1 MNRATFGLVIVT
13 GGLFAVAPARAEAQF
28 NTQVMLTWELGDAGW
43 VAYRPSRGPY
53 REVVYY
59 DTPRQ
64 RVRVPP
70 GHMPRP
76 RYCRLWYPGVPP
88 GHQPRPER
96 CERLFRMRHLP
107 PGAVIVGAPA
117 YDVVYADDR
126 GRDDDRVRGRGR
138 GRGR

>member
-1 MNRATFGLVIVT
+1 MNRATFGLLMLT
-13 GGLFAVAPARAEAQF
+13 GAVLTAVPETAEAQL
-28 NTQVMLTWELGDAGW
+28 NVQVVLTWEQGADGW
-43 VAYRPSRGPY
+43 VSYRPAHAPH

-70 GHMPRP
+70 GHMPP
-76 RYCRLWYPGVPP
+76 PGYCRLWYPGVPP

-96 CERLFRMRHLP
+96 CERLFSARYLP

-117 YDVVYADDR
+117 HDVVYVDE
-126 GRDDDRVRGRGR
+126 RGRGR
-138 GRGR
+138 GRGHRKGR